1 MTTTTKPPRPLSL
14 RNVRLVA
21 ALSEET
27 DCFQATVYVGDT
39 RVGTAENRGTGGQTE
54 VWIDTKVQPPTREEL
69 RQGALQVFERLATPD
84 DRDLFAR
91 YPDLLLVLAVDL
103 LLGEWQD
110 AAAKRKRDARIHRK
124 EMTNAREFLRMGMPY
139 MIRCETAKEIV
150 WYGLRDASDT
160 RVADVKRACA
170 AKYGPVQ
177 RAEVKRTQAVLDQA
191 VPS

>member
-1 MTTTTKPPRPLSL
+1 MTTTKPPRPFTL

-39 RVGTAENRGTGGQTE
+39 RVGTAENRGTGGQTS
-54 VWIDTKVQPPTREEL
+54 VWIDAKVQPPTREEI
-69 RQGALQVFERLATPD
+69 RQGALQVLERLATPD

-91 YPDLLLVLAVDL
+91 YPEMLTVIAVDL

-110 AAAKRKRDARIHRK
+110 ATEKRKRAERIRRK
-124 EMTNAREFLRMGMPY
+124 EMSNARAFLGMGMPY
-139 MIRCETAKEIV
+139 MVRCETAKEIV
-150 WYGLRDASDT
+150 WYGLRDASDQ
-160 RVADVKRACA
+160 RVADAKRACA